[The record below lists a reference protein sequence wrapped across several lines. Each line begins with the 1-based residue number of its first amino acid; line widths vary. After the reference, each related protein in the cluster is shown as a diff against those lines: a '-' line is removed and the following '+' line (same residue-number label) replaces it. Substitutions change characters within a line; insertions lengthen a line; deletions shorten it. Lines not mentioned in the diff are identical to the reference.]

1 MSQQLIDIEDM
12 PNGGKLEYVRKRG
25 QIYIAVGPRS
35 SDGFTVLKIRSPGAS
50 KNHNIEVG
58 AVYAVTVGG
67 RRHVLETPN
76 GRWKLRAQELRH
88 LLGEPIEDWA
98 VEYFNSA
105 SPKYFKRASDY
116 VPEIDASLEAAFR
129 DPTRT
134 RAVPDFRSSGV
145 SVGTVSLDLPGT
157 DGHCQVLAAQASAPG
172 HLENLSR
179 GRRIVYGTI
188 GFLACAIPALIVIGV
203 IASLF

>member
-1 MSQQLIDIEDM
+1 LSQQLIDIEYM
-12 PNGGKLEYVRKRG
+12 PNGSKLEYVRKRG
-25 QIYIAVGPRS
+25 LIYIAVGPRP

-88 LLGEPIEDWA
+88 LLGEPIEDWT

-105 SPKYFKRASDY
+105 SPKYFKRAQAMYRKSTHRLRLHFA
-116 VPEIDASLEAAFR
+116 I
-129 DPTRT
+129 
-134 RAVPDFRSSGV
+134 
-145 SVGTVSLDLPGT
+145 LPAPAPCLT
-157 DGHCQVLAAQASAPG
+157 FVIAECASALC
-172 HLENLSR
+172 H
-179 GRRIVYGTI
+179 
-188 GFLACAIPALIVIGV
+188 
-203 IASLF
+203 